1 MVKWEVQTQY
11 AGITNTMKINI
22 LSAIRT
28 LIETHG
34 SSKMSEIGCSVK
46 NWLQETYGGI
56 WIVIIG
62 KKYQFSAAAVHYD
75 QMFLRVYE
83 NDLDWQIDLFKSQ
96 PNASGKTICTMTAI
110 HETVKLRLR
119 NQSVHTTTCKLITRY
134 NKMHYNSATLTI
146 FLEDHL
152 LNKITFF

>member
-34 SSKMSEIGCSVK
+34 SSKTFEICNSVQ
-46 NWLQETYGGI
+46 NWLQETYGGR

-62 KKYQFSAAAVHYD
+62 KKYQFTTAAVHYD
-75 QMFLRVYE
+75 QMFFRVYE
-83 NDLDWQIDLFKSQ
+83 NDLELQIDLFKSE
-96 PNASGKTICTMTAI
+96 PGSSGKTIFTMTAM

-119 NQSVHTTTCKLITRY
+119 SQSVHTMTCKSIIKW
-134 NKMHYNSATLTI
+134 NKMLYNSATLTI
-146 FLEDHL
+146 F
-152 LNKITFF
+152 